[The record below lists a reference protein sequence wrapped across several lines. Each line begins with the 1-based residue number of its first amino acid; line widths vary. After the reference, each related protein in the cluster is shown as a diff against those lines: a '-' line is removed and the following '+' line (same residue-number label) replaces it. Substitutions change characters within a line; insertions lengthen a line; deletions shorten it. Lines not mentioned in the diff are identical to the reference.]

1 MRGYSASALI
11 IEDET
16 AFVSDETFDA
26 LTPMLAASPNGRIV
40 LMSMPYIAAGHF

>member
-1 MRGYSASALI
+1 VRGYSASALI